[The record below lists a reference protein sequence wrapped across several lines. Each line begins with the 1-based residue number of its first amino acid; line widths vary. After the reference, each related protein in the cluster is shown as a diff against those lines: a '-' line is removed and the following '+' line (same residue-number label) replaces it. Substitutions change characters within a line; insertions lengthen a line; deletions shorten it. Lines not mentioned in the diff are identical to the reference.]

1 MSSSVRPA
9 VASDAPS
16 MAAIWAATEGS
27 EAMVEEVNA
36 RSRVRS
42 EFYAELIQKH
52 AASVYVVEV
61 RGSVVGFVVLQ
72 KETHHAVVGHNP
84 LKLWQLY
91 VAPVHH
97 GSGVAS
103 QLMSATMDHAR
114 MHLHDVAWLGVSEHN
129 ARGIA
134 FYRKNGFK
142 SLGIH
147 EVGAGGHAH
156 QDIVMSCAAQ

>member
-1 MSSSVRPA
+1 MSASVRLA

-16 MAAIWAATEGS
+16 MAAIGSATDGS
-27 EAMVEEVNA
+27 DVVVEEANA
-36 RSRVRS
+36 RSLVRS
-42 EFYAELIQKH
+42 EFYAGLVQKH

-61 RGSVVGFVVLQ
+61 GGSVVGFVVLQ
-72 KETHHAVVGHNP
+72 QESHHTVVGQNP
-84 LKLWQLY
+84 VKLWQLY
-91 VAPVHH
+91 VAPAHH

-103 QLMSATMDHAR
+103 QLMSVTMDHAR
-114 MHLHDVAWLGVSEHN
+114 KHLHDVVWLGVSEHN

-134 FYRKNGFK
+134 FYRKHGFK
-142 SLGIH
+142 ALGLH